1 MNKRYMQLETDLSD
15 QPLNCYVYDD
25 FIDSDFANEHFHIV
39 DARGTEYAV
48 GGRYYLVVERSEYN
62 SDDLH
67 TLECILADFMLG
79 ENAPIPSD
87 MATSERQLMNGLGF
101 THEPQTGGG
110 CSAWSKTVDGKTIL
124 CGSEGSSKFG
134 SLLICHD
141 AWIFS
146 VEDEHGVNYSE
157 CRLVGEYLQYF
168 SDDVMVHSVQP
179 QGHYMEDLYAWLDN
193 QIMSAYA

>member
-1 MNKRYMQLETDLSD
+1 MNKRYMQLVTDLSD

-25 FIDSDFANEHFHIV
+25 IDSDFADEHYHIT
-39 DARGTEYAV
+39 DLRGTEHAE
-48 GGRYYLVVERSEYN
+48 GGRYYLAVYN
-62 SDDLH
+62 EDYQLNDLRE
-67 TLECILADFMLG
+67 LEIILADFMLH
-79 ENAPIPSD
+79 EEIPIPAD
-87 MATSERQLMNGLGF
+87 MATSERQLMSGLGF

-134 SLLICHD
+134 SLVNCHD

-168 SDDVMVHSVQP
+168 SDDVMVHSTKP
-179 QGHYMEDLYAWLDN
+179 QGHYMEDLYEWLEN